1 MKKTTPFVI
10 AGAAIATVG
19 VAAAGAAAGCVARL
33 SASRRKSIASI
44 KKLSNYS
51 DGYGVNR
58 GRRSVNAC
66 LASELPVHARSSC
79 A

>member
-10 AGAAIATVG
+10 AGAV

-44 KKLSNYS
+44 KKLSNYA
-51 DGYGVNR
+51 DGYNLYR
-58 GRRSVNAC
+58 A
-66 LASELPVHARSSC
+66 
-79 A
+79 